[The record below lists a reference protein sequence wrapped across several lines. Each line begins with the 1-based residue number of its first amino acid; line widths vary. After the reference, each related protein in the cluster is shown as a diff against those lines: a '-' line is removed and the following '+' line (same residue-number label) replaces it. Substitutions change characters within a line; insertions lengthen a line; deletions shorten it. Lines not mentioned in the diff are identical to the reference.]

1 MKKREEGKRGRLRMS
16 NRKFR
21 TLLIIPIALVCI
33 FAIIATAAS
42 QIMSSTLDTYLGS
55 GTTSIQKADDTKD
68 WDADYY
74 DADGID
80 AEETKDDAYKVAA
93 QVQDEGTV
101 LLKNDGSLP
110 LAKGS
115 VVMPFGDAYLNPV
128 YGQNASG
135 GSAKWVKDPVTPEEG
150 LSAFTIDNSAVDA
163 MKAAGEPEALE
174 EAPGTLAAGKAGSAL
189 GGDCLDMEHR
199 VATTLLAGN
208 KHLYQNYYFELS
220 RFNDPLTHI
229 AKYSEEMFL
238 RGRYIEGIQNITS
251 VMKCLNYFKVVA
263 VSNQS
268 LYEPIERASRS
279 IKLIEDDV
287 TAADYQKRLVML
299 EMELLIQKDLY
310 TTLDFSGYRMYDEG
324 LLALALPV
332 CEYDGGFSDYYRSL
346 EESERLS
353 ARQKLRLK
361 ANLLDDLSEIMI
373 FDPLARRD
381 VEIDY
386 VNSLRK
392 NYSYLKR
399 KFANSFLAMKPIA
412 LMLLS
417 AMDNKDD
424 ACVRMY
430 ALRGFDER
438 LFEALW
444 ILCVMGLIKHL
455 LCGSERLFI
464 GEMTINDQEAR
475 KYLAAVP
482 FDRLVGKTELLKELH
497 AELLACYDIG
507 PASDKRCE
515 LAFGYDV
522 RLSFDEKSAPVI
534 ESVFKA
540 LLGDSYANFEGTKS
554 LEGSCIRPDEKA
566 LKLLQEAMGDQA
578 ADGE

>member
-1 MKKREEGKRGRLRMS
+1 MSWHNLVNRYSLVRLRAAIGPAIAVVLLYLLLHYAQWYGSRNPIDDALARQLVMS
-16 NRKFR
+16 QF
-21 TLLIIPIALVCI
+21 TVVSITMSIIALVSNFSDRRVFGLRLSEAI
-33 FAIIATAAS
+33 F
-42 QIMSSTLDTYLGS
+42 
-55 GTTSIQKADDTKD
+55 
-68 WDADYY
+68 
-74 DADGID
+74 
-80 AEETKDDAYKVAA
+80 
-93 QVQDEGTV
+93 
-101 LLKNDGSLP
+101 P
-110 LAKGS
+110 GS
-115 VVMPFGDAYLNPV
+115 VFYQYLFAAPIVLSFMNLILLISK
-128 YGQNASG
+128 A
-135 GSAKWVKDPVTPEEG
+135 EG
-150 LSAFTIDNSAVDA
+150 LSVLYLFCISIWIVSTLILKIVRSVFDLDGVANRV
-163 MKAAGEPEALE
+163 EARYYRGYLRQIR
-174 EAPGTLAAGKAGSAL
+174 KAGPSEPPRDSRLPVIFNSTVKYIA
-189 GGDCLDMEHR
+189 DWDVRMFENIDMEHR

-522 RLSFDEKSAPVI
+522 RLSFDEKS
-534 ESVFKA
+534 
-540 LLGDSYANFEGTKS
+540 
-554 LEGSCIRPDEKA
+554 GSSTFLVGSR
-566 LKLLQEAMGDQA
+566 
-578 ADGE
+578 